1 VTVGQRLLEYMLKKH
16 GNMKILPNTQRLG
29 KLTFDSN
36 QVKKSKTNP
45 NVLIAKASDGK
56 DYGVVRKDDGSYDY
70 AGSSRNLSLKDRLS
84 MAMIN
89 PGDAVLPALDILSA
103 EPQRMMT
110 RALTNNKY
118 NTPGEVVANS
128 KLPNGRLKSTLGL
141 AADIVADPFNI
152 VGAGIGAKALSGL
165 RKVANKIPI
174 NQIASLPK
182 FSMPRSLKGFSV
194 EDLRNLTQQPG
205 ITNQQAIRV
214 IDFKNRKVENIL
226 ANRFRENDA
235 YSARLRQENINTETP
250 FSRMAESIETR
261 LRQNEQ
267 YAEELRRRNDLTYS
281 ESQNRRNT
289 FKRFI
294 DTKNQRD
301 EDLLE
306 SYRREIVEMKERR
319 NSSRVQLPNLPNVTN
334 VYSRS
339 GFTREGVLN
348 RVDNETK
355 ELIKNLP
362 DKDFEKIVLKPN
374 GKVDFIASDLDL
386 DVDILGA
393 ERMTK
398 EDYVKTFNDN
408 LPKLN
413 EIIAK
418 KNISGIPY
426 TVKGIDIG
434 GTITFNSPK
443 GLSYFNTRI
452 IPGKFKGKV
461 EDISDEDYYKNIPG
475 LNMGDSLSGVFGD
488 SSGRRGT
495 KTYESINDYL
505 KSLDLGRVKPGFNSQ
520 TTTIKDDSG
529 KIIRTGSK
537 DVWESFVKSGK
548 AVGYYNN
555 TGTVYG
561 SMKTV
566 LPPAAIAAGAAAS
579 TINSKNNKFKYGGK
593 LLPLLNKF

>member
-1 VTVGQRLLEYMLKKH
+1 MTVGQKLLEYMLEKH

-36 QVKKSKTNP
+36 QVRKSSTNP

-56 DYGVVRKDDGSYDY
+56 DYGVVRKSDGSYDF
-70 AGSSRNLSLKDRLS
+70 AGSSRNSSFGDR
-84 MAMIN
+84 MATASAN
-89 PGDAVLPALDILSA
+89 PNIGSRLLETAGLLAS

-110 RALTNNKY
+110 RKLTNNRY
-118 NTPGEVVANS
+118 NNPEEVVADS
-128 KLPNGRLKSTLGL
+128 KLPDGMLKNTLGF
-141 AADIVADPFNI
+141 AAGMMIDPLSAVS
-152 VGAGIGAKALSGL
+152 VGAGLSAKVGKYIPKAMTNIPKVIG
-165 RKVANKIPI
+165 N
-174 NQIASLPK
+174 NK
-182 FSMPRSLKGFSV
+182 FSMPRSLEGFSIN
-194 EDLRNLTQQPG
+194 DLKSLLQQPKISG
-205 ITNQQAIRV
+205 KDADIIQMVKRNKQNNLRRQPE
-214 IDFKNRKVENIL
+214 NSLENI
-226 ANRFRENDA
+226 
-235 YSARLRQENINTETP
+235 
-250 FSRMAESIETR
+250 
-261 LRQNEQ
+261 
-267 YAEELRRRNDLTYS
+267 
-281 ESQNRRNT
+281 
-289 FKRFI
+289 I
-294 DTKNQRD
+294 DNKNQRD

-306 SYRREIVEMKERR
+306 SFRREIIEMKERR
-319 NSSRVQLPNLPNVTN
+319 TPSQVQLPNVTN

-348 RVDNETK
+348 RVDDETK

-386 DVDILGA
+386 DIDILGA
-393 ERMTK
+393 ERITK

-418 KNISGIPY
+418 KNTSGIPY

-443 GLSYFNTRI
+443 GLSYFNTKI

-461 EDISDEDYYKNIPG
+461 EDISDENYYKNIPG
-475 LNMGDSLSGVFGD
+475 LNMDDSLSGVFGD

-495 KTYESINDYL
+495 RTYESINDYL
-505 KSLDLGRVKPGFNSQ
+505 KSLNLGRVKPGFNSQ

-537 DVWESFVKSGK
+537 DVWENFVKSGK

-579 TINSKNNKFKYGGK
+579 TMSNKDKNNKFKYGGK

>member
-1 VTVGQRLLEYMLKKH
+1 
-16 GNMKILPNTQRLG
+16 MKILPNTQRLG

-36 QVKKSKTNP
+36 QVRKSSTNP

-56 DYGVVRKDDGSYDY
+56 DYGVVRKSDGSYDY
-70 AGSSRNLSLKDRLS
+70 AGSTRNLSLKDRLI
-84 MAMIN
+84 MGIN
-89 PGDAVLPALDILSA
+89 QESTPGDKLYSA
-103 EPQRMMT
+103 ASTLMSEPQRMMT
-110 RALTNNKY
+110 RGLTNNKY

-128 KLPNGRLKSTLGL
+128 KLPDGRLKNTLGL
-141 AADIVADPFNI
+141 AADIVADPTNLI
-152 VGAGIGAKALSGL
+152 GAGIGVKVGNKIISNS
-165 RKVANKIPI
+165 RKIANKVSTSI
-174 NQIASLPK
+174 PK
-182 FSMPRSLKGFSV
+182 FSMPRSLEGFSIN
-194 EDLRNLTQQPG
+194 DLRSLTQQPG
-205 ITNQQAIRV
+205 ITTQQAIK
-214 IDFKNRKVENIL
+214 ITDFKNQKVQNKLTRRFAENDLEIENLRRQSETSLENI
-226 ANRFRENDA
+226 
-235 YSARLRQENINTETP
+235 
-250 FSRMAESIETR
+250 
-261 LRQNEQ
+261 
-267 YAEELRRRNDLTYS
+267 
-281 ESQNRRNT
+281 
-289 FKRFI
+289 I
-294 DTKNQRD
+294 DNKNQRD

-306 SYRREIVEMKERR
+306 SFRREIIEMNERR
-319 NSSRVQLPNLPNVTN
+319 TPSQVQLPNVTN

-374 GKVDFIASDLDL
+374 GKVDFIASDLN
-386 DVDILGA
+386 VNRTTSGI
-393 ERMTK
+393 ENISK

-418 KNISGIPY
+418 KNTSGVPY
-426 TVKGIDIG
+426 TVTGIDESGRIS
-434 GTITFNSPK
+434 FNSPK
-443 GLSYFNTRI
+443 GSSYFNTRI

-461 EDISDEDYYKNIPG
+461 EDIADRDYYQNIPG
-475 LNMGDSLSGVFGD
+475 LNMGNTMNGVFGD
-488 SSGRRGT
+488 GVARRGT

-520 TTTIKDDSG
+520 TEYSRG
-529 KIIRTGSK
+529 A
-537 DVWESFVKSGK
+537 WENFIKSGK

-566 LPPAAIAAGAAAS
+566 LPPAVIAAGAAAS
-579 TINSKNNKFKYGGK
+579 TMSNKDKNNKFKYGGK

>member
-1 VTVGQRLLEYMLKKH
+1 
-16 GNMKILPNTQRLG
+16 MKILPNTQRLG

-36 QVKKSKTNP
+36 QVRKSSTNP

-56 DYGVVRKDDGSYDY
+56 DYGVVRKSDGSYDY
-70 AGSSRNLSLKDRLS
+70 AGSTRNLSLKDRLI
-84 MAMIN
+84 MGIN
-89 PGDAVLPALDILSA
+89 QESTPGDKLYSA
-103 EPQRMMT
+103 ASTLMSEPQRMMT
-110 RALTNNKY
+110 RGLTNNKY

-128 KLPNGRLKSTLGL
+128 KLPDGRLKNTLGL
-141 AADIVADPFNI
+141 AADIVADPTNLI
-152 VGAGIGAKALSGL
+152 GAGIGVKVGNKIISNS
-165 RKVANKIPI
+165 RKIANKVSTSI
-174 NQIASLPK
+174 PK
-182 FSMPRSLKGFSV
+182 FSMPRSLEGFSIN
-194 EDLRNLTQQPG
+194 DLKSLLQQPG
-205 ITNQQAIRV
+205 ISG
-214 IDFKNRKVENIL
+214 K
-226 ANRFRENDA
+226 DA
-235 YSARLRQENINTETP
+235 DIIQMVKRDK
-250 FSRMAESIETR
+250 
-261 LRQNEQ
+261 QNN
-267 YAEELRRRNDLTYS
+267 LRRRS
-281 ESQNRRNT
+281 ETSLENI
-289 FKRFI
+289 I
-294 DTKNQRD
+294 DNKNQRD

-306 SYRREIVEMKERR
+306 SFRREIIEMNERR
-319 NSSRVQLPNLPNVTN
+319 TPSQVQLPNVTN

-393 ERMTK
+393 ERITK

-418 KNISGIPY
+418 KNTSGIPY
-426 TVKGIDIG
+426 TVKGIDESG
-434 GTITFNSPK
+434 RITFNSPK
-443 GLSYFNTRI
+443 GLSYFNTKI

-461 EDISDEDYYKNIPG
+461 EDISDENYYKNIPG

-495 KTYESINDYL
+495 RTYESINDYL
-505 KSLDLGRVKPGFNSQ
+505 KLLDLGRVKPGFNSQ

-537 DVWESFVKSGK
+537 DVWENFVKSGK

-561 SMKTV
+561 SMKTI
-566 LPPAAIAAGAAAS
+566 LPPAAIAAGTAAS
-579 TINSKNNKFKYGGK
+579 TMSNKDKNNKFKYGGK

>member
-1 VTVGQRLLEYMLKKH
+1 
-16 GNMKILPNTQRLG
+16 MKILPNTQRLG

-70 AGSSRNLSLKDRLS
+70 AGSSRNATFGDR
-84 MAMIN
+84 MATASAN
-89 PGDAVLPALDILSA
+89 PNIGTRLLETVGLLTS
-103 EPQRMMT
+103 EPQRIMT
-110 RALTNNKY
+110 RALTNNRY
-118 NTPGEVVANS
+118 NNPEEVVADS
-128 KLPNGRLKSTLGL
+128 KLPDGMLKNTLGFATGML
-141 AADIVADPFNI
+141 ADPFNI
-152 VGAGIGAKALSGL
+152 VGAGVGTKALSGL

-174 NQIASLPK
+174 TKIASLPK
-182 FSMPRSLKGFSV
+182 FSMPRSLEGFSIN
-194 EDLRNLTQQPG
+194 DLKSLLQQPG
-205 ITNQQAIRV
+205 ISGKDADIIQMVKRTKQNNLRTQPETSL
-214 IDFKNRKVENIL
+214 ENI
-226 ANRFRENDA
+226 
-235 YSARLRQENINTETP
+235 
-250 FSRMAESIETR
+250 
-261 LRQNEQ
+261 
-267 YAEELRRRNDLTYS
+267 
-281 ESQNRRNT
+281 
-289 FKRFI
+289 I
-294 DTKNQRD
+294 DNKNQRD

-418 KNISGIPY
+418 KNTSGIPY

-443 GLSYFNTRI
+443 GSSYFNTRI

-495 KTYESINDYL
+495 RTYESINDYL

-537 DVWESFVKSGK
+537 DVWENFVKSGK

>member
-1 VTVGQRLLEYMLKKH
+1 MTVGQKLLEYMLEKH

-36 QVKKSKTNP
+36 QVRKSKTNP

-56 DYGVVRKDDGSYDY
+56 DYGVVRKSDGSYDY

-110 RALTNNKY
+110 RALTDNKY
-118 NTPGEVVANS
+118 NTPGEVVANN

-174 NQIASLPK
+174 TKIASLPK
-182 FSMPRSLKGFSV
+182 FSMPRSLEGFSIN
-194 EDLRNLTQQPG
+194 DLKSLLQQPG
-205 ITNQQAIRV
+205 ISGKDADIIQMVKRTKQNNLRTQPETSL
-214 IDFKNRKVENIL
+214 ENI
-226 ANRFRENDA
+226 
-235 YSARLRQENINTETP
+235 
-250 FSRMAESIETR
+250 
-261 LRQNEQ
+261 
-267 YAEELRRRNDLTYS
+267 
-281 ESQNRRNT
+281 
-289 FKRFI
+289 I
-294 DTKNQRD
+294 DNKNQRD

-520 TTTIKDDSG
+520 TTTIKDNSG

>member
-1 VTVGQRLLEYMLKKH
+1 
-16 GNMKILPNTQRLG
+16 MKILPNTQRLG

-36 QVKKSKTNP
+36 QVRKSSTNP

-56 DYGVVRKDDGSYDY
+56 DYGVVRKSDGSYDY
-70 AGSSRNLSLKDRLS
+70 AGSTRNLSLKDRLI
-84 MAMIN
+84 MGIN
-89 PGDAVLPALDILSA
+89 QESTPGDKLYSA
-103 EPQRMMT
+103 ASTLMSEPQRMMT
-110 RALTNNKY
+110 RGLTNNKY

-128 KLPNGRLKSTLGL
+128 KLPDGRLKNTLGL
-141 AADIVADPFNI
+141 AADIVADPTNLI
-152 VGAGIGAKALSGL
+152 GAGIGVKVGNKIISNS
-165 RKVANKIPI
+165 RKIANKVSTSI
-174 NQIASLPK
+174 PK
-182 FSMPRSLKGFSV
+182 FSMPRSLEGFSIN
-194 EDLRNLTQQPG
+194 DLRSLTQQPG
-205 ITNQQAIRV
+205 ITTQQAIK
-214 IDFKNRKVENIL
+214 ITDFKNQKVQNKLTRRFAENDLEIENLRRQSETSLENI
-226 ANRFRENDA
+226 
-235 YSARLRQENINTETP
+235 
-250 FSRMAESIETR
+250 
-261 LRQNEQ
+261 
-267 YAEELRRRNDLTYS
+267 
-281 ESQNRRNT
+281 
-289 FKRFI
+289 I
-294 DTKNQRD
+294 DNKNQRD

-306 SYRREIVEMKERR
+306 SFRREIIEMKEGR
-319 NSSRVQLPNLPNVTN
+319 NPLQVQSSNLPNVTN

-393 ERMTK
+393 ERITK
-398 EDYVKTFNDN
+398 EDYIKTFNDN

-418 KNISGIPY
+418 KNTSGIPY

-443 GLSYFNTRI
+443 GLSYFNTKI

-495 KTYESINDYL
+495 RTYESINDYL
-505 KSLDLGRVKPGFNSQ
+505 KLLDLGRVKPGFNSQ

-537 DVWESFVKSGK
+537 DVWENFVKSGK

-579 TINSKNNKFKYGGK
+579 TMSNKDKNNKFKYGGK

>member
-1 VTVGQRLLEYMLKKH
+1 
-16 GNMKILPNTQRLG
+16 MKILPNTQRLG

-36 QVKKSKTNP
+36 QVRKSSTNP

-56 DYGVVRKDDGSYDY
+56 DYGVVRKSDGSYDF
-70 AGSSRNLSLKDRLS
+70 AGSSRNSSFGDR
-84 MAMIN
+84 MATASAN
-89 PGDAVLPALDILSA
+89 PNIGTRLLETAGLLAS
-103 EPQRMMT
+103 EPQRIMT
-110 RALTNNKY
+110 RALTGNRYNN
-118 NTPGEVVANS
+118 PEEVVADS
-128 KLPNGRLKSTLGL
+128 KLPDGMLKNTLGF
-141 AADIVADPFNI
+141 AAGMMIDPLSAVS
-152 VGAGIGAKALSGL
+152 VGAGLSAKVGKYIPKAMTNIPKVIG
-165 RKVANKIPI
+165 N
-174 NQIASLPK
+174 NK
-182 FSMPRSLKGFSV
+182 FSMPKSLKSFSIN
-194 EDLRNLTQQPG
+194 DLKSLLQQPG
-205 ITNQQAIRV
+205 ISGKDADIIQMVKRDKQNNLRRQSETSL
-214 IDFKNRKVENIL
+214 ENI
-226 ANRFRENDA
+226 
-235 YSARLRQENINTETP
+235 
-250 FSRMAESIETR
+250 
-261 LRQNEQ
+261 
-267 YAEELRRRNDLTYS
+267 
-281 ESQNRRNT
+281 
-289 FKRFI
+289 I
-294 DTKNQRD
+294 DNKNQRD

-306 SYRREIVEMKERR
+306 SFRREIIEMKEGR
-319 NSSRVQLPNLPNVTN
+319 NPLQVQSSNLPNVTN

-348 RVDNETK
+348 RVDDETK

-393 ERMTK
+393 ERITK

-413 EIIAK
+413 KIIAK
-418 KNISGIPY
+418 RNTSGVPY
-426 TVKGIDIG
+426 TVTGIDESGRIG
-434 GTITFNSPK
+434 FNSSK
-443 GLSYFNTRI
+443 GSSYFNTRI

-461 EDISDEDYYKNIPG
+461 EDIADKDYYQNIPG
-475 LNMGDSLSGVFGD
+475 LNMGDTMSGVFGD
-488 SSGRRGT
+488 GVARRGT

-520 TTTIKDDSG
+520 TEYSRG
-529 KIIRTGSK
+529 A
-537 DVWESFVKSGK
+537 WENFVKSGK

-579 TINSKNNKFKYGGK
+579 TMSNKDKNNKFKYGGK

>member
-1 VTVGQRLLEYMLKKH
+1 
-16 GNMKILPNTQRLG
+16 MKILPNTQRLG

-56 DYGVVRKDDGSYDY
+56 DYGVVRKSDGSYDY
-70 AGSSRNLSLKDRLS
+70 AGSDRNNSFGDR
-84 MAMIN
+84 MATASAN
-89 PGDAVLPALDILSA
+89 PNIGTRLLETAGVLTS

-110 RALTNNKY
+110 RALTNNRY
-118 NTPGEVVANS
+118 NNPEEVVADS
-128 KLPNGRLKSTLGL
+128 KLPNGMLKNTLGFATGML
-141 AADIVADPFNI
+141 ADPFNL
-152 VGAGIGAKALSGL
+152 VGAGVGIKALSGL
-165 RKVANKIPI
+165 RKIANKIPI
-174 NQIASLPK
+174 TKIASLPK
-182 FSMPRSLKGFSV
+182 FSMPRSLEGFSIN
-194 EDLRNLTQQPG
+194 DLKSLLQQPG
-205 ITNQQAIRV
+205 ISGKDADIIQMVKRTKQNNLRTQPETSL
-214 IDFKNRKVENIL
+214 ENI
-226 ANRFRENDA
+226 
-235 YSARLRQENINTETP
+235 
-250 FSRMAESIETR
+250 
-261 LRQNEQ
+261 
-267 YAEELRRRNDLTYS
+267 
-281 ESQNRRNT
+281 
-289 FKRFI
+289 I
-294 DTKNQRD
+294 DNKNQRD

-319 NSSRVQLPNLPNVTN
+319 NSSRVQLPNVTN

-418 KNISGIPY
+418 KNTSGIPY

-443 GLSYFNTRI
+443 GSSYFNTRI
-452 IPGKFKGKV
+452 IPGKFKGEV

-537 DVWESFVKSGK
+537 DVWENFVKSGK

-566 LPPAAIAAGAAAS
+566 LPPAAIAGAAAS
-579 TINSKNNKFKYGGK
+579 TMNKKDKNNKFKYGGK
-593 LLPLLNKF
+593 LLPSLNKF